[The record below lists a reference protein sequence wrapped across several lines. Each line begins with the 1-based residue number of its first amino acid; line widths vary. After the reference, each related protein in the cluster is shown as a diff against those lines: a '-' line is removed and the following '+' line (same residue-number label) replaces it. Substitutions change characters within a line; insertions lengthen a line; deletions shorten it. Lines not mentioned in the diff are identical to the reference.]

1 MFLFQRK
8 SQVQLSALLLQH
20 ESCNITGMIFD
31 THCHGYWKGLAHREE
46 EVLRNMHAVGVMRSV
61 QIGTDLESS
70 RQVVDLARR
79 WGSDTWC
86 AVGLHPADCQRFPV
100 NSIEESMVNLEKLVL
115 ANRDK
120 IVGVGETGLDYFHL
134 TSNNREAQKE
144 IQQSFFRAH
153 AALALRL
160 DLPLIVHTGN
170 AGEDTLSLIKS
181 AGICRAIIHCFS
193 EGLQFAEDLLAWS
206 DEIYFSFSGILTY
219 KNAAAVQHAARS
231 IRLDRILVETDAPF
245 LVPQA
250 VRGKFD
256 TNESA
261 FVRHVLDYLKSL
273 RDEPS
278 DIVEQT
284 VWENSNRVF
293 RIKK

>member
-1 MFLFQRK
+1 
-8 SQVQLSALLLQH
+8 
-20 ESCNITGMIFD
+20 MIFD
-31 THCHGYWKGLAHREE
+31 THCHGYWEGLAHREE
-46 EVLRNMHAVGVMRSV
+46 EVLRNMHSAGVMRSV

-70 RQVVDLARR
+70 QQALDLARR
-79 WGSDTWC
+79 WGRDTWC
-86 AVGLHPADCQRFPV
+86 TAGVHPTDCQRFPA
-100 NSIEESMVNLEKLVL
+100 NSIKESIGNLEKLVL

-120 IVGVGETGLDYFHL
+120 IVGIGESGLDYFHL
-134 TSNNREAQKE
+134 TRSTREEQKQ

-160 DLPLIVHTGN
+160 DLPLIVHTRDAAGDTLESIKN
-170 AGEDTLSLIKS
+170 AGVH
-181 AGICRAIIHCFS
+181 RAVIHCFS
-193 EGLQFAEDLLAWS
+193 EDLQFAQDLLAWS

-231 IRLDRILVETDAPF
+231 LRLDRILVETDAPF

-256 TNESA
+256 ANEPA

-273 RDEPS
+273 RDEPP
-278 DIVEQT
+278 DVVEQT

-293 RIKK
+293 RIAEFDI